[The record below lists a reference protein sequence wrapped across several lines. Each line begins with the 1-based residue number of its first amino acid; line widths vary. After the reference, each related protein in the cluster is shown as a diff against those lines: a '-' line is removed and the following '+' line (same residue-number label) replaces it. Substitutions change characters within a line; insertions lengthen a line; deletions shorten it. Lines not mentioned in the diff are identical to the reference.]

1 MTITAIDEKA
11 ALILIDLQK
20 GIVSQKTAHAADD
33 VLRHAGELAA
43 AFRRHRLPVV
53 LVNVIGG
60 APGRVEQQRT
70 SERPADW
77 TELMPQ
83 LDAQPGDHRVSKR
96 TWGAFV
102 NTGLADYLHSQG
114 VTQVVIGGVSTS
126 IGVESTARQAYEG
139 GFHVTLAVDAMT
151 DTSAEAHANSI
162 GRIFPRLGET
172 GTTGEIIERLATH
185 ADTRA

>member
-1 MTITAIDEKA
+1 MNLTAIDDKT

-20 GIVSQKTAHAADD
+20 GIVAQKAAHPIED
-33 VLRHAGELAA
+33 VLQRAGELAA

-53 LVNVIGG
+53 LVNVVGG
-60 APGRVEQQRT
+60 APGRVQQQRAGG
-70 SERPADW
+70 ERPADW
-77 TELMPQ
+77 AELMPE

-102 NTGLADYLHSQG
+102 NTGLAEHLRGQG

-139 GFHVTLAVDAMT
+139 GFNVTLAIDAMT
-151 DTSAEAHANSI
+151 DTNAQAHENSVT
-162 GRIFPRLGET
+162 RIFPRLGET
-172 GTTGEIIERLATH
+172 GIVREIVERLDA
-185 ADTRA
+185 RA